1 MRIKDVMLVIFS
13 LLAFDAYAY
22 SQDGKPDFSGTWV
35 LDKEKTD
42 LGSMGRHRA
51 SGGRMGG
58 SGMGI
63 PGMGI
68 PGMGGPRMG
77 GGMGGPGMGGPGMG
91 GPGMGGP
98 GMGGPG
104 MGGPDIN
111 GQAPVDAG
119 EVNRPRMVQIPESM
133 VIEHRDPQLVI
144 KNKIKIDDAEQIR
157 ELKYS
162 TDDQPNLN
170 EGPRG
175 NTVQS
180 KTHWKGDRLVTKSN
194 LENPNGKMDI
204 TEVRSLSPD
213 GKTMEVELK
222 SSGGP
227 GDWSHKLVYDKK
239 E

>member
-1 MRIKDVMLVIFS
+1 MRIKGVMLVIFS

-22 SQDGKPDFSGTWV
+22 SQDGKPNFSGTWV

-51 SGGRMGG
+51 GGGRMGG

-63 PGMGI
+63 PGMSI
-68 PGMGGPRMG
+68 PGMGGPGMRGPRMG

-91 GPGMGGP
+91 GP
-98 GMGGPG
+98 
-104 MGGPDIN
+104 DIN
-111 GQAPVDAG
+111 GRAPIDAG

-133 VIEHRDPQLVI
+133 VIEHSDPQLVI

-162 TDDQPNLN
+162 TDGQPNLN

-194 LENPNGKMDI
+194 LETPNGKMEI

-213 GKTMEVELK
+213 GKTMEVEVK

-227 GDWSHKLVYDKK
+227 GEWSHKLVYDKK